1 MNLDLASLLDFRPSL
16 IGSLSTIAGTAVGA
30 PIDCKGFQSCLGI
43 VAAGGVQGSTGATVT
58 LSVKV
63 QESAD
68 PAAVGTA
75 WSDIT
80 NEAMSAGSFSFSGI
94 TFGDELAGGTTTATW
109 LPYETVK
116 KNAKLSDGNR
126 KRYIRMHATL
136 SGTIGIGPKFVAGF
150 LMANPVD
157 NYYVTAA
164 VSQPS
169 GNVELTKLL

>member
-94 TFGDELAGGTTTATW
+94 TFGPLLQRPYTDPNSKDTW
-109 LPYETVK
+109 NINV
-116 KNAKLSDGNR
+116 LSEEHEDVV
-126 KRYIRMHATL
+126 ICQPPSHA
-136 SGTIGIGPKFVAGF
+136 
-150 LMANPVD
+150 
-157 NYYVTAA
+157 NYKE
-164 VSQPS
+164 
-169 GNVELTKLL
+169 GHCC